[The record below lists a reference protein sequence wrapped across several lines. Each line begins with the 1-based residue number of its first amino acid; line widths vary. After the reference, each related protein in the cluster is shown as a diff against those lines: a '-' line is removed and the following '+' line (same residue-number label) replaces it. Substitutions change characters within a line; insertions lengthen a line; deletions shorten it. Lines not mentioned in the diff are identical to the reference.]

1 MANMEFEDD
10 GSIGP
15 PSSMKN
21 ENIYDILLKLSLK
34 VDSLTNSIKNIE
46 QKIDDLSNKKGIKVL
61 KSEVEV
67 EESVSNEE
75 DYLTPNDII
84 DENPAIHN
92 TGIELI
98 KKRIATASE
107 IARVTK
113 KERAVESFYLN
124 DLWSRNRI
132 RKLRIGR
139 KIYFY
144 IGRSNEIMPFKNP
157 IIKPE
162 WRDVL
167 ISIIR
172 ELTSFETSKKI
183 KIKKI
188 IENYKECS
196 QSDEIIDNSID
207 KIDIERNLLK
217 LLEEISEKTNFIRS
231 ENGNIIFR
239 RGGEKLLFDPLE
251 WLKLAY

>member
-1 MANMEFEDD
+1 
-10 GSIGP
+10 
-15 PSSMKN
+15 
-21 ENIYDILLKLSLK
+21 
-34 VDSLTNSIKNIE
+34 
-46 QKIDDLSNKKGIKVL
+46 
-61 KSEVEV
+61 
-67 EESVSNEE
+67 
-75 DYLTPNDII
+75 
-84 DENPAIHN
+84 
-92 TGIELI
+92 
-98 KKRIATASE
+98 
-107 IARVTK
+107 
-113 KERAVESFYLN
+113 
-124 DLWSRNRI
+124 
-132 RKLRIGR
+132 
-139 KIYFY
+139 
-144 IGRSNEIMPFKNP
+144 MPFKNP